1 MGGAEVIRFPRFAPL
16 EEKRDILVSIRM
28 AATRRLFP
36 SLQRWLTLRTL
47 LLLLFFF
54 AALYAAAVPFY
65 VLFRSGEAAST
76 LARGTQRIVS
86 AIADLTRR
94 DNAAD
99 EARQIAERARSARRI
114 APALLDSLQALT
126 VEVGAPPTPGFQGDP
141 QFSAALARGDS
152 QFLQIAAALRG
163 VAALLERGDRS
174 RAARGLAVADS
185 LIRDAA
191 EQSLVVASRGREVL
205 ETLQG
210 AMDGAV
216 RETRRDLIL
225 WLAVGVLLTCLGLF
239 ALRRRFSVPLD
250 ALELG
255 LARVAEG
262 DLNTQ
267 LPVTRMDEA
276 GRLASHFNQMTAVLR
291 NRAEEQGRFAAAGEL
306 LAGIAHEVN
315 NPLMAIA
322 AHAENRLSEPG
333 LTAEQREEMQQ
344 VLRQAQRATKL
355 LRGLLRFVHST
366 EYRISSVNLNDV
378 VRGALDLV
386 SYRFGVDEITVGGKL
401 DAELPAVAGDA
412 IRLEQ
417 VLVNLLSNAIDSLRL
432 IKPPRHLTVD
442 SWVESG
448 AVCVAVSDN
457 GPGIA
462 PDVQGRLFRP
472 FATTKGRR
480 GTGLGLYIS
489 RQIAR
494 EAGGD
499 LTLAQPSGSEGGAR
513 FVMRLP
519 ASASVAAREPRA
531 ASPPAATP
539 APAAKSGA
547 RAERLHGVRIL
558 IVDDEEPVRK
568 PMARFLKRRGAE
580 VTEAGDGAEALA
592 QLERSDADV
601 IIADLRMPR
610 MSGSDLFAALE
621 VKRPAL
627 AQRILFLSGDVSQ
640 LAKPGSTPVPRE
652 RVLVKPV
659 ELGQLEARVVEFVAQ
674 ATAAESLSKVAGER
688 SGSQPGVDGGGN
700 GGE

>member
-1 MGGAEVIRFPRFAPL
+1 MGGAEVIRFAPFAPL
-16 EEKRDILVSIRM
+16 GPRRDILVSIRM
-28 AATRRLFP
+28 LATRRLSA

-54 AALYAAAVPFY
+54 AAVYAAAAPFY
-65 VLFRSGEAAST
+65 VLFRSGAAASA
-76 LARGTQRIVS
+76 LAHGTERIVP
-86 AIADLTRR
+86 AIEDLTRR
-94 DNAAD
+94 VNATYQ
-99 EARQIAERARSARRI
+99 ARQIAERARSERFVVPR
-114 APALLDSLQALT
+114 LTDSLELLAA
-126 VEVGAPPTPGFQGDP
+126 EVGAPPIPGFEGDP
-141 QFSAALARGDS
+141 EFSGTLAHVDS
-152 QFLQIAAALRG
+152 QFLEIAATLRDIRTG
-163 VAALLERGDRS
+163 LTRGQRDRVAA
-174 RAARGLAVADS
+174 GLSVADS
-185 LIRDAA
+185 LTRDAA
-191 EQSLVVASRGREVL
+191 QQSLLVVSRGREVL
-205 ETLQG
+205 QTLQ
-210 AMDGAV
+210 AAREGAV
-216 RETRRDLIL
+216 REMRRDLML

-239 ALRRRFSVPLD
+239 ALRRRFSKPLG

-267 LPVTRMDEA
+267 LPVARMDEA

-333 LTAEQREEMQQ
+333 LTNEQREEMQQ

-366 EYRISSVNLNDV
+366 EPRISSVNLNDV

-386 SYRFGVDEITVGGKL
+386 SYRFGVDEVTVGGKL
-401 DAELPAVAGDA
+401 DPELPVVAGDV

-417 VLVNLLSNAIDSLRL
+417 VLVNLMSNAIDSLRL
-432 IKPPRHLTVD
+432 VKPPRRLTVD
-442 SWVESG
+442 SWVEDG
-448 AVCVAVSDN
+448 AVCVAVADN

-499 LTLAQPSGSEGGAR
+499 LALVPAPGSGGGAR

-519 ASASVAAREPRA
+519 AGAPVAKPAQAAPRSSAS
-531 ASPPAATP
+531 SP
-539 APAAKSGA
+539 APTTSNA
-547 RAERLHGVRIL
+547 RSERLQGIRIL
-558 IVDDEEPVRK
+558 IVDDEEPVRR

-580 VTEAGDGAEALA
+580 VREASDGAEALA
-592 QLERSDADV
+592 QLEGSDADV

-610 MSGSDLFAALE
+610 MSGTELFAALE
-621 VKRPAL
+621 AKRPAL

-640 LAKPGSTPVPRE
+640 LAIPGSTPVPRE

-659 ELGQLEARVVEFVAQ
+659 ELGQLEARVVAFVVE
-674 ATAAESLSKVAGER
+674 ATER
-688 SGSQPGVDGGGN
+688 SASQSGVGRGNAGG
-700 GGE
+700 